1 MSYKAEVYNVMI
13 ASPGDVNTER
23 EIAREVILDWNNINS
38 FTRKIVLA
46 PISWEYNTVPA
57 SGDRAQAIID
67 QQILQNADIL
77 VGIFWTRCGTPTGK
91 ALSGSVEEIE
101 EHILSGKDAMLYFS
115 KAPADLDKVDPDQ
128 YALVKKLKSEFQQK
142 GLTTDYDS
150 SDDFREKF
158 QRHLS
163 MKLNDQRYFLHP
175 DSPAPTSA
183 QSSSLSEKASTLLIE
198 CSKDPAGQITYE
210 SFGGGEFLL
219 QTNDQQLNADST
231 PRTRAAW
238 EAALKELLNAGLIQ
252 DAGTK
257 GEVFEMTNKGYSL
270 AEKMSDA
277 KAQ

>member
-1 MSYKAEVYNVMI
+1 
-13 ASPGDVNTER
+13 
-23 EIAREVILDWNNINS
+23 VILDWNNINS

-46 PISWEYNTVPA
+46 PIGWEYNTVPA
-57 SGDRAQAIID
+57 TGDRAQAIID

-91 ALSGSVEEIE
+91 ASSGSVEEIE

-115 KAPADLDKVDPDQ
+115 KAPADLDKVDPEQ

-163 MKLNDQRYFLHP
+163 MKLNDQRYFLHTDAP
-175 DSPAPTSA
+175 TPAPNPAPA
-183 QSSSLSEKASTLLIE
+183 QTPALSEKASTLLIG
-198 CSKDPAGQITYE
+198 CSKDPAGQIIYE
-210 SFGGGEFLL
+210 SFAGGEFVL

-252 DAGTK
+252 DASTK
-257 GEVFEMTNKGYSL
+257 GEVFEMTDKGYQL
-270 AEKMSDA
+270 AATISEA